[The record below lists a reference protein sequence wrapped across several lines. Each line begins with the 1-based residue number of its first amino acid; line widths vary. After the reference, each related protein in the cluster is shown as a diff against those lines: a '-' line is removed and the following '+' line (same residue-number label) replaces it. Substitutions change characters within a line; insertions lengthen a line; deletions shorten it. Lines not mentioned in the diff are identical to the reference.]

1 MTTSPRS
8 TIRTCIGSSSCPPD
22 GLLRAGTHGDHH
34 KSPSAAEASTTWAE
48 HANPERDVSP
58 STQVA
63 IEPQGAP
70 GRGSESAGAGRGRS
84 AAQDPVHHLEQLV
97 DLVLAAARPDLLAD
111 AAADVAVEQP
121 ERHLVEGGLDGRH
134 LGDHVDAVL
143 VLVDHAGH
151 APDLALDAAQAG
163 LELLLLHGVA
173 GHDTS
178 SALHAPPGYR
188 IPGTLGG
195 YLGRCRR
202 EVAVAATAP
211 ERSG

>member
-1 MTTSPRS
+1 PEPARGQPR
-8 TIRTCIGSSSCPPD
+8 
-22 GLLRAGTHGDHH
+22 
-34 KSPSAAEASTTWAE
+34 
-48 HANPERDVSP
+48 
-58 STQVA
+58 
-63 IEPQGAP
+63 
-70 GRGSESAGAGRGRS
+70 GRGRRAAQGPPAAGGGS

-163 LELLLLHGVA
+163 LGPVLLQGVA

-188 IPGTLGG
+188 IPGYPGWVS
-195 YLGRCRR
+195 GRCRR

-211 ERSG
+211 E